1 MSQATNIEGIWLPLI
16 TPFKDGEVDLSST
29 RKLVRHYAEKGITG
43 LILAATTGEG
53 QLISNHELEKL
64 VETCVHELSDIG
76 VNIPTFI
83 SVSGNNPK
91 KVISQLEALQT
102 WPIDGYLLNAPH
114 YMRPSQEGLI
124 AYFSLVAGTVDKP
137 IILYNIPYRTGV
149 NINNDTMLAL
159 SKIKNIVGV
168 KDCGANSAQ
177 SYELMRTAPEGFSVL
192 TGEDPFFYNAI
203 VHGASGAIVTGAHI
217 LLDTQI
223 EIISNLKN
231 GLQKEALSKWNTV
244 AHIPQLLFAEPSP
257 APLKYWL
264 AKQGL
269 IESAEVRLPLLPIS
283 DALKLKID
291 TEIDQS

>member
-1 MSQATNIEGIWLPLI
+1 
-16 TPFKDGEVDLSST
+16 
-29 RKLVRHYAEKGITG
+29 
-43 LILAATTGEG
+43 
-53 QLISNHELEKL
+53 
-64 VETCVHELSDIG
+64 
-76 VNIPTFI
+76 
-83 SVSGNNPK
+83 
-91 KVISQLEALQT
+91 
-102 WPIDGYLLNAPH
+102 
-114 YMRPSQEGLI
+114 MRPSQEGLI

-203 VHGASGAIVTGAHI
+203 VHGAPGAIVTGAHI

-223 EIISNLKN
+223 EIIFNLKN

-264 AKQGL
+264 TKQGL